1 MAKGAT
7 LLPTFK
13 WRSVNMEIVLSN
25 GLTVRHIPSLSRGKK
40 LRCALTVRAGS
51 LNETIP
57 GTAHLLEHML
67 LLFDKISGHYNKSVY
82 SVGGRTYWDRTN
94 YLVACNTNQ
103 LNKVAMIF
111 AGICSGT
118 YLDEKLI
125 HYAKSDVKEEIVYR
139 MREQGIQKE
148 KILLMNV
155 LDSSVKMPMG
165 NLEGIDNI
173 NITHLKEYF
182 KTYYTP
188 ENMCISIVGNIDIS
202 EFVELF
208 NRYNSSVTSKKK
220 YSLGYM
226 CDLKKSEN
234 EKKDENKKESDD
246 IEIYFKLE
254 VAPFFENNECLE
266 RVILYLMCYA
276 LDSLPENEKVF
287 IGIKE
292 FTKDYRFIY
301 IKIENMEYYK
311 CDKLLKML
319 NKKIREY
326 GNDFKMEISQFVKE
340 KLREELEGIY
350 DVLLVKRSIDFFVYG
365 CQYYDVLDLKNKIER
380 IDSIDIKRAISI
392 ILETKPIII
401 TSKYNI
407 YEKWS
412 SI

>member
-1 MAKGAT
+1 MLAKGVT
-7 LLPTFK
+7 FLPTFK

-51 LNETIP
+51 LNETIS

-67 LLFDKISGHYNKSVY
+67 LLFDKISGYYNKSVY
-82 SVGGRTYWDRTN
+82 SVGGKTFLDRTN

-103 LNKVAMIF
+103 VNEVARIF
-111 AGICSGT
+111 ADICSGT
-118 YLDEKLI
+118 YLDENLI
-125 HYAKSDVKEEIVYR
+125 HYAKSDVKEEIMCR
-139 MREQGIQKE
+139 MGEQGIQKE

-155 LDSSVKMPMG
+155 LNSPVKMPLG
-165 NLEGIDNI
+165 NLDGIDDI

-188 ENMCISIVGNIDIS
+188 ENMCISMVGDINVS

-208 NRYNSSVTSKKK
+208 NRYNSSVTFKRK
-220 YSLGYM
+220 YSLEYT
-226 CDLKKSEN
+226 CDLKKRGN
-234 EKKDENKKESDD
+234 DKDNNKKESDD
-246 IEIYFKLE
+246 IEIYFRLE
-254 VAPFFENNECLE
+254 LDPFFENNECLE
-266 RVILYLMCYA
+266 RVILYLMCCA
-276 LDSLPENEKVF
+276 LDSLPGNEKVF

-301 IKIENMEYYK
+301 IKIEDMKCYK
-311 CDKLLKML
+311 SDRLLKML

-326 GNDFKMEISQFVKE
+326 GNDLKMEVSQYIKE
-340 KLREELEGIY
+340 KLREELERIY
-350 DVLLVKRSIDFFVYG
+350 DVLLVKRSIDFFIYG
-365 CQYYDVLDLKNKIER
+365 CQYYNVLDLKDKIER

-392 ILETKPIII
+392 ILKTKPIII
-401 TSKYNI
+401 TSKYNV

-412 SI
+412 TI